1 MYFHLWV
8 TLRGRTFYL
17 SEDMW
22 RSSGVLLQ
30 DQYDRLG
37 GIDSMDDLI
46 RIERRKLR
54 ESASRHAFERTGGP
68 VLAVSRP
75 MCLPADKQAE
85 LNA

>member
-1 MYFHLWV
+1 
-8 TLRGRTFYL
+8 
-17 SEDMW
+17 
-22 RSSGVLLQ
+22 
-30 DQYDRLG
+30 
-37 GIDSMDDLI
+37 MDDLI